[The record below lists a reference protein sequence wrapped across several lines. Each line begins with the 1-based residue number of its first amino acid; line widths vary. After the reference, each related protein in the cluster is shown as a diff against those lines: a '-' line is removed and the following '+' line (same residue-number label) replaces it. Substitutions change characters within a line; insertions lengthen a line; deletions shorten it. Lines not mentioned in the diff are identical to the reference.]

1 MTNCMVDLARY
12 RELIESA
19 LAHNGGSHTYED
31 IVEGV
36 EKGLFVAWPGIRSI
50 VVCQL
55 LQLPRVR
62 IGHCFLAAGEMEE
75 VLAIRT
81 WCEEWARRSGC
92 NVVSINGRPGW
103 ERLLA
108 SEGYSKKSV
117 VLEKQ
122 L

>member
-1 MTNCMVDLARY
+1 MTNCMVDLAPY
-12 RELIESA
+12 REMLESA
-19 LAHNGGSHTYED
+19 LAHNGGSHSYED
-31 IVEGV
+31 IVAGV
-36 EKGLFVAWPGIRSI
+36 ESGIYLAWPGVRSI

-55 LQLPRVR
+55 IQTPRRRV
-62 IGHCFLAAGEMEE
+62 GHCFLAAGEMAE

-81 WCEEWARRSGC
+81 WCEEWAKRSGC
-92 NVVSINGRPGW
+92 DAVAINGRPGW

-108 SEGYSKKSV
+108 SAGYSRKSV

>member
-1 MTNCMVDLARY
+1 M
-12 RELIESA
+12 S
-19 LAHNGGSHTYED
+19 
-31 IVEGV
+31 
-36 EKGLFVAWPGIRSI
+36 
-50 VVCQL
+50 
-55 LQLPRVR
+55 
-62 IGHCFLAAGEMEE
+62 E

-108 SEGYSKKSV
+108 SEGYQKKSV